1 MRILPAIDIIDGK
14 CVRLTQG
21 DYAQK
26 KIYNENP
33 LDVARQFEQEGLKF
47 LHLVDLDGAK
57 AGRVINWNVIES
69 IARET
74 SLTVDFGGGIKTEN
88 EIERLLDIGVTQVNV
103 GSIAVKEKNKVFSW
117 IKIFGRKKIILSADV
132 KDEEIAIHGWQSNSG
147 LNLFDLVGEY
157 VENGIE
163 YVTCTDI
170 QTDGMLKGP
179 NTALYK
185 KLINRFPTLKIVASG
200 GVSSLEDLVQ
210 LKQSGVD
217 GAIVGKAI
225 YEERI
230 QVKDLVTL

>member
-1 MRILPAIDIIDGK
+1 MRILPAIDIIDGR

-33 LDVARQFEQEGLKF
+33 VEVAQHFEQAGLKY

-57 AGRVINWNVIES
+57 AGKVINWNVVES
-69 IARET
+69 ITKKT
-74 SLTVDFGGGIKTEN
+74 SLTVDFGGGVKTDA
-88 EIERLLDIGVTQVNV
+88 EIERLMDIGVSQVNV
-103 GSIAVKEKNKVFSW
+103 GSVAVKEKDKVFGW
-117 IKIFGRKKIILSADV
+117 IKRFGPEKIILSADV
-132 KDEEIAIHGWQSNSG
+132 KNEEIAIHGWQSNSG

-157 VENGIE
+157 LENGIE

-179 NTALYK
+179 NTGLYK
-185 KLINRFPTLKIVASG
+185 KLIQTFPSLKVVASG
-200 GVSSLEDLVQ
+200 GVSSLEDLIE

-230 QVKDLVTL
+230 RVTDLVTL